1 MRQGLAQVAA
11 VFAITKE
18 RHNPVSVVVSLSVGT
33 SVEGCRGGVFKE
45 EVERHDVLPEHNR
58 QLHAEGQLW

>member
-1 MRQGLAQVAA
+1 M
-11 VFAITKE
+11 FAITKE